1 MGVILLLLVL
11 AGGATASRYCVA
23 CERRHVARRW
33 HKAAGLRICHRAFM
47 RWSRVELPGPVHPG
61 YYVLHKP
68 RADEDV
74 TGRRIV
80 SRRFRVDTV
89 AFRDAYLLLGQWG
102 WSMAQRLWFQGIVG
116 QLYWSW
122 PIISA
127 ATLVGGRSFQEVSES
142 SVMLDIL
149 RTLLKMYG
157 SVKVRRGV
165 LVLGGRG
172 LRPLR
177 NPSERR
183 PGSDRYRQLARG
195 GLKWYDACVA
205 IAAELCLSG
214 PGLLRRM
221 LTALMNNPTRG
232 YPGRED
238 YGHIRICRLLIYC
251 VAAKYSDSPEDWA
264 LYRRCSAHIASF
276 FSQYNI
282 TTHEDALAARDFMRQ
297 VVGIPQYSLP
307 DLTAYVCLV
316 TSQRSG

>member
-11 AGGATASRYCVA
+11 SGGATAARYCVA
-23 CERRHVARRW
+23 CERRHAPPRW
-33 HKAAGLRICHRAFM
+33 DNAAGLRICHGAYVHWGRM
-47 RWSRVELPGPVHPG
+47 GLPGPVHPG
-61 YYVLHKP
+61 FYVLHKH
-68 RADEDV
+68 RADVDV

-80 SRRFRVDTV
+80 SLRFRVDTV
-89 AFRDAYLLLGQWG
+89 AFREAYLLLGQRG
-102 WSMAQRLWFQGIVG
+102 WSMAQRLWFLGIVG

-127 ATLVGGRSFQEVSES
+127 VTLVGTRSFQEVSES

-149 RTLLKMYG
+149 RTLLTLYG
-157 SVKVRRGV
+157 TVRVRGGV
-165 LVLGGRG
+165 LVPGRRG
-172 LRPLR
+172 LRPLK

-205 IAAELCLSG
+205 IAGELSLSG

-238 YGHIRICRLLIYC
+238 YGHIRICRLFMYA
-251 VAAKYSDSPEDWA
+251 VAAKYTDSPEDWA
-264 LYRRCSAHIASF
+264 LYRRCSAHVASS
-276 FSQYNI
+276 FSLYNI
-282 TTHEDALAARDFMRQ
+282 ITHEHALAARE
-297 VVGIPQYSLP
+297 
-307 DLTAYVCLV
+307 
-316 TSQRSG
+316 TS